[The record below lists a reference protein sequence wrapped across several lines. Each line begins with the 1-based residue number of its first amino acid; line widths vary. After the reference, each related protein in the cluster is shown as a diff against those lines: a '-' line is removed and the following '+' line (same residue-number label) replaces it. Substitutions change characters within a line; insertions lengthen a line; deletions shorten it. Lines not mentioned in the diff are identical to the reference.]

1 MFLVG
6 QLTKVELFRATC
18 GLKMAEKCKFATIVL
33 CCSVQVTIDNYF
45 KPEHEKDFSF
55 LALDFRC
62 SCQFSSVDVLS
73 ICMLNGTSSTT
84 SYEYKHRTIKGRGE
98 IVKVG
103 SSCWVRSILFPT
115 HTSVCIAMLLPV
127 YVLLFSLL
135 FYIFYTFH
143 TSPF

>member
-1 MFLVG
+1 
-6 QLTKVELFRATC
+6 
-18 GLKMAEKCKFATIVL
+18 MASKWQKNANLQPSCCAAIV
-33 CCSVQVTIDNYF
+33 QFTIDNYF

-84 SYEYKHRTIKGRGE
+84 SYEYKHHTFKGRGE

-103 SSCWVRSILFPT
+103 SSC
-115 HTSVCIAMLLPV
+115 
-127 YVLLFSLL
+127 
-135 FYIFYTFH
+135 
-143 TSPF
+143 